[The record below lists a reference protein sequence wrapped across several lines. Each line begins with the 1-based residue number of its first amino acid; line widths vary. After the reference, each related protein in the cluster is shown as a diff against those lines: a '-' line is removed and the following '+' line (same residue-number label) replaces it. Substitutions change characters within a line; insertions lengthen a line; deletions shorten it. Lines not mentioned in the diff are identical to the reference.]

1 MGIIKIWRLIKARF
15 YLYGKGKNW
24 IMKAL
29 VEKFKMSGNETARVR
44 YLFFVIFFC
53 EIIYAGIRFMNAGV
67 NYEQAVAF
75 RLFCIGFG
83 ALVLSMMEIK
93 QWMTI
98 WSLLYLPACYFYTHA
113 AYQKHWIADTCEY
126 QYVDVIR
133 MGKLVV
139 LVWGIV
145 LIAIVYDMIKNRRL
159 GIRSFHPL
167 LGGIWLAFIVLL
179 TIFKKEYFYAT
190 FFVICMTSF
199 YWVMTG
205 NQRQRAVWKALQD
218 AVILS
223 FFYVSFMSLM
233 RRPYDC
239 ERYTTYFVNANM
251 AGMYLA
257 SVIVVLF
264 NRIDLWMKKWREAKK
279 YIVGL
284 IIYYIMLGFA
294 CSLAIFNYTRT
305 TIMGLVFAFFVLF
318 ILQMLRSPKKRKV
331 LLQYGLVIV
340 SVASLFHATYYSIR
354 YIPAYM
360 NVPYF
365 FMGEYN
371 PETRVVKGDPIDSP
385 KYTTI
390 ESFLTLA
397 FGKWGIYIPFTE
409 EAKEESNEV
418 VIDTERD
425 VTNGRIDIW
434 KAYLEKTNWEGHYP
448 GHITLESGYFTYHAH
463 STYIH
468 VLYQYGILTGVIYAL
483 LNFCAFVVA
492 VCRYWKKGQEEDSHD
507 LLMAVLLIGIC
518 LMSQVTEWMGHPAYV
533 INMML
538 FMMYGMLLC
547 DPREKDQVMDV
558 GRSG

>member
-1 MGIIKIWRLIKARF
+1 MRAVI
-15 YLYGKGKNW
+15 
-24 IMKAL
+24 
-29 VEKFKMSGNETARVR
+29 EKFKMSEKDAIRVR

-75 RLFCIGFG
+75 RLFTIGFG
-83 ALVLSMMEIK
+83 LLVLSMMKIR
-93 QWMTI
+93 QWLTI
-98 WSLLYLPACYFYTHA
+98 WSLIYLPICYCFTHF
-113 AYQKHWIADTCEY
+113 AYQRHWIADTCEY

-133 MGKLVV
+133 MGKLVI
-139 LVWGIV
+139 LIWGIV
-145 LIAIVYDMIKNRRL
+145 LIAIVRDLIKKRRMDFK
-159 GIRSFHPL
+159 RFHPL
-167 LGGIWLAFIVLL
+167 LGSLWLVFIVLL
-179 TIFKKEYFYAT
+179 TIFKKEYFYAA
-190 FFVICMTSF
+190 FFVICLTSF
-199 YWVMTG
+199 YWVLAAG
-205 NQRQRAVWKALQD
+205 QKQRILWRALQD

-239 ERYTTYFVNANM
+239 ERYTAYFVNANM

-257 SVIVVLF
+257 CVIAVLF

-279 YIVGL
+279 YVVGL
-284 IIYYIMLGFA
+284 VFYYLMLGFA

-305 TIMGLVFAFFVLF
+305 TILGLVFAFFVLF
-318 ILQMLRSPKKRKV
+318 ILQMIRSPRKRKV

-340 SVASLFHATYYSIR
+340 SVVSLFHATYCAIR

-371 PETRVVKGDPIDSP
+371 PETRIMKDDPIDSP

-397 FGKWGIYIPFTE
+397 LGKWGIYVPFTE
-409 EAKEESNEV
+409 EAKEESSEV
-418 VIDTERD
+418 VIDTDRD

-468 VLYQYGILTGVIYAL
+468 VLYQYGILTGIIYAL
-483 LNFCAFVVA
+483 LNLCAFCVA
-492 VCRYWKKGQEEDSHD
+492 VREYWKKGLEEASHD
-507 LLMAVLLIGIC
+507 LLLAVLVTGIF

-533 INMML
+533 INMMM

-547 DPREKDQVMDV
+547 RPKEENTEKAVSEEKVSEDGLPVVKGQT
-558 GRSG
+558 